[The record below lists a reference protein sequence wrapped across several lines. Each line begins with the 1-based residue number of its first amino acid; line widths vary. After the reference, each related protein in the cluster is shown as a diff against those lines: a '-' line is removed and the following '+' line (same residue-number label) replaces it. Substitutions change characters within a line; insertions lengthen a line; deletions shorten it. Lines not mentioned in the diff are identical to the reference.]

1 MLFRSGKL
9 DAGNHDLTIETVE
22 MDANRTYTLK
32 YFLVT
37 PSPPPKQKNVGA
49 IVGGVLGGIA
59 LMVLLLVGYIVWKRR
74 KTSQRNS
81 RRIRHMVYPD
91 PMNHGNWSKC
101 ASCLVLWKNLDWL
114 IWLKKIKEHTHG
126 IHTWILTRST
136 RLIICQGNF
145 QRIQGLKEYHGFPL
159 VFCQPVHGVPSRMV
173 LVPTGRVTAG
183 PVQYEI

>member
-1 MLFRSGKL
+1 MANYIVDAEARNRSVPALADAAGQNSTLGDVMLFRSGKL

-59 LMVLLLVGYIVWKRR
+59 LMVLLLVGYFVWKRR
-74 KTSQRNS
+74 KTSQRDS

-101 ASCLVLWKNLDWL
+101 ASCSVL
-114 IWLKKIKEHTHG
+114 
-126 IHTWILTRST
+126 
-136 RLIICQGNF
+136 
-145 QRIQGLKEYHGFPL
+145 
-159 VFCQPVHGVPSRMV
+159 
-173 LVPTGRVTAG
+173 
-183 PVQYEI
+183 